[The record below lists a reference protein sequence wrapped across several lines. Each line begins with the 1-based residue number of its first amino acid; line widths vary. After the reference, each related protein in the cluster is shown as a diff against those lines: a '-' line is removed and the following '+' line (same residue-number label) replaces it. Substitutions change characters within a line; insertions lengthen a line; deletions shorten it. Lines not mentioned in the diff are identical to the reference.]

1 MTPASGRSDSSQPT
15 PAPVAGRGSESN
27 EIART
32 TLGDE
37 VYRVLWQRIL
47 DRQLRAGE
55 KLSDLRLSD
64 ELGVSRTPVR
74 EALQRLVQ
82 DGIARAE
89 PNRGFYVASFAP
101 ADVAEVYE
109 LRAVLEAMALRLAA
123 PHLSAAE
130 LRQDLAEVER
140 FEHLI
145 DQATSSEELLRI
157 AGEFLQSDR
166 AFHRRLVERANRKRL
181 ASLVQGLWAQIA
193 VFQEAGSFLPSLVRQ
208 SVAHHRA
215 IIHALLAGD
224 TTTAVASLERHI
236 QEVKGRVVSDVAMTL
251 DEHQIQ
257 PDDAPDAKGQTA

>member
-1 MTPASGRSDSSQPT
+1 MTTASRRSASPRQITTPAAGS
-15 PAPVAGRGSESN
+15 APETT
-27 EIART
+27 EITRT
-32 TLGDE
+32 SLGDE

-47 DRQLRAGE
+47 DRNLRAGE

-101 ADVAEVYE
+101 EDVAEIYE
-109 LRAVLEAMALRLAA
+109 LRAVLEAMALRHAA

-130 LRQDLAEVER
+130 LRQDLAELER
-140 FEHLI
+140 FEELI
-145 DQATSSEELLRI
+145 DHAETSEQLQEI
-157 AGEFLQSDR
+157 ASEFLRSDR

-181 ASLVQGLWAQIA
+181 AALVEGLWAQIA
-193 VFQEAGSFLPSLVRQ
+193 VFQEAGSFLPSLVRL
-208 SVAHHRA
+208 SIVHHRE

-224 TTTAVASLERHI
+224 VTTAVASLEHHI
-236 QEVKGRVVSDVAMTL
+236 QEVKGRVVTEVAITL
-251 DEHQIQ
+251 NAHQVYL
-257 PDDAPDAKGQTA
+257 DDPENAKGQMI

>member
-1 MTPASGRSDSSQPT
+1 MTIASVRSNSNRPLSVPETGSGPDPT
-15 PAPVAGRGSESN
+15 EL
-27 EIART
+27 ART

-47 DRQLRAGE
+47 DRRLRAGE

-101 ADVAEVYE
+101 EDVEEVYE
-109 LRAVLEAMALRLAA
+109 LRAVLEAMALKLAA
-123 PHLSAAE
+123 PHLSPTE
-130 LRQDLAEVER
+130 LRQDLAEMER

-145 DQATSSEELLRI
+145 DQATSREDLLQI
-157 AGEFLQSDR
+157 ASEFLQSDR

-181 ASLVQGLWAQIA
+181 ATLVQGLWAQIA

-208 SVAHHRA
+208 SVAHHRE

-224 TTTAVASLERHI
+224 VSTAVASLERHI
-236 QEVKGRVVSDVAMTL
+236 HEVKGRVVSDVASTL
-251 DEHQIQ
+251 DEHLIQ
-257 PDDAPDAKGQTA
+257 SDDATDAKGQTE

>member
-1 MTPASGRSDSSQPT
+1 MTMASGRSDSSRQVPT
-15 PAPVAGRGSESN
+15 PTISAVPVAT

-37 VYRVLWQRIL
+37 VYRVLWHRIL
-47 DRQLRAGE
+47 DRHLRAGE

-101 ADVAEVYE
+101 EDVAEIYE
-109 LRAVLEAMALRLAA
+109 LRAALEAIALRHAA
-123 PHLSAAE
+123 PYLSAAE
-130 LRQDLAEVER
+130 LRQDLAELER
-140 FEHLI
+140 FEELI
-145 DQATSSEELLRI
+145 DQAESSEQLEEI
-157 AGEFLQSDR
+157 ASDFLQSDR

-181 ASLVQGLWAQIA
+181 AALVQGLWAQIA
-193 VFQEAGSFLPSLVRQ
+193 VFQEAGSFLPTLVRL
-208 SVAHHRA
+208 SIDHHRE

-224 TTTAVASLERHI
+224 ITTAVARLEHHI
-236 QEVKGRVVSDVAMTL
+236 QEVKGRVVTDVASTL
-251 DEHQIQ
+251 DEHHVH
-257 PDDAPDAKGQTA
+257 PDDPEPAKGQAT

>member
-1 MTPASGRSDSSQPT
+1 MTMASERSDTRRPT
-15 PAPVAGRGSESN
+15 PETNFESGSTPT
-27 EIART
+27 EITWT

-47 DRQLRAGE
+47 DRHLRAGE

-101 ADVAEVYE
+101 EDVAEIYE

-130 LRQDLAEVER
+130 LRQDLAELEEFER
-140 FEHLI
+140 LI
-145 DQATSSEELLRI
+145 DHADSSEQLQQI
-157 AGEFLQSDR
+157 ASEFLQSDR

-181 ASLVQGLWAQIA
+181 AALVQGLWAQIA

-208 SVAHHRA
+208 SVGHHRE
-215 IIHALLAGD
+215 IINALLAGD
-224 TTTAVASLERHI
+224 VTTAVSSLERHI
-236 QEVKGRVVSDVAMTL
+236 QEVKGRVVSDVAITL
-251 DEHQIQ
+251 DEHLVLS
-257 PDDAPDAKGQTA
+257 DDAAVKKGQAV

>member
-1 MTPASGRSDSSQPT
+1 MTKASEPSETHR
-15 PAPVAGRGSESN
+15 PAPGSTPGSTSEPN
-27 EIART
+27 DIART
-32 TLGDE
+32 TLGDQ

-47 DRQLRAGE
+47 DRHLRAGE

-101 ADVAEVYE
+101 EDVAEIYE

-123 PHLSAAE
+123 THLSDTE
-130 LRQDLAEVER
+130 LRRDLAEVER
-140 FEHLI
+140 FEDLI
-145 DQATSSEELLRI
+145 EQARSHEELLDI
-157 AGEFLQSDR
+157 ASQFLQCDR

-181 ASLVQGLWAQIA
+181 TALVEGLWAQIA

-208 SVAHHRA
+208 SVAHHRE

-224 TTTAVASLERHI
+224 VATAVTLLERHI
-236 QEVKGRVVSDVAMTL
+236 LEVKGRVVSDVALTL
-251 DEHQIQ
+251 DEHQAIS
-257 PDDAPDAKGQTA
+257 DEAAFAKGQAG